1 MFMGE
6 YHHNIDEKGRLIIP
20 SKFRYEL
27 GEKFVIT
34 RGIEECLFVYS
45 MEEWNKIIDK
55 LKELPFT
62 SKDAR
67 TFMRMFLSGATECEL
82 DKNGRVNIVNTLSSY
97 AGILNESIENLNIKE
112 DGIYVD
118 CTLGFAGHS
127 KEILKRI
134 KKGKL
139 FAFDQ
144 DGEAINYSKKI
155 LDQISGNYEIIK
167 SNFAF
172 IKSELNKRGIEK
184 VDGVLFDLGVSS
196 VQLDEAER
204 GFSFH
209 KDAKLD
215 MRMDTDQSFSAYDV
229 VNDYSKEELE
239 TIFFKYGEEKYSR
252 SIASAIVR
260 ERENKKIETT
270 LELTEIIR
278 ESVPEKYRRTH
289 HPARKVFQAIRIEVN
304 KELDVFTK
312 ALNDAIDM
320 LNPGGRICVITFH
333 SLEDRICK
341 NIFKEKSEMDSIFK
355 GLPDKDIPLEYRPEL
370 KLIAKI
376 KPSKKE
382 LEDNN
387 RSRSSILRV
396 AEKM

>member
-1 MFMGE
+1 M
-6 YHHNIDEKGRLIIP
+6 HVSVL
-20 SKFRYEL
+20 
-27 GEKFVIT
+27 
-34 RGIEECLFVYS
+34 
-45 MEEWNKIIDK
+45 
-55 LKELPFT
+55 
-62 SKDAR
+62 
-67 TFMRMFLSGATECEL
+67 
-82 DKNGRVNIVNTLSSY
+82 
-97 AGILNESIENLNIKE
+97 LNESIENLNIKE

-239 TIFFKYGEEKYSR
+239 KIFFNYGEEKYSR

-278 ESVPEKYRRTH
+278 ESVPEKYRRMH

-341 NIFKEKSEMDSIFK
+341 KIFKEKSEIDSVFK

-370 KLIAKI
+370 KLITKI

-382 LEDNN
+382 LADNN